1 VNQPSTTT
9 TSSRTPATVLFTAGV
24 AALGDVLIAVVSIL
38 LIDRLGRRFLLLLST
53 AGMTVMLGLVGAA
66 FHRQSAGI
74 MVFYELVAFVVFF
87 GVGLGPVV
95 WLLISEIYP
104 TKIRGKAMSLATL
117 FNWGADCLITG
128 TFLTLI
134 RLAGTAGTFWI
145 YAFISALG
153 FAFCYVFVPETKG
166 KSLEAIENHWRQMG
180 AREVR

>member
-1 VNQPSTTT
+1 
-9 TSSRTPATVLFTAGV
+9 
-24 AALGDVLIAVVSIL
+24 
-38 LIDRLGRRFLLLLST
+38 
-53 AGMTVMLGLVGAA
+53 
-66 FHRQSAGI
+66 
-74 MVFYELVAFVVFF
+74 
-87 GVGLGPVV
+87 
-95 WLLISEIYP
+95 
-104 TKIRGKAMSLATL
+104 MSLATL

-166 KSLEAIENHWRQMG
+166 KSLEAIEIHWRQMG